1 MNENRSPLQAGAEIT
16 RRNKRYI
23 VWFYLLNLLL
33 AGWGAVAFGNSAHR
47 LLDNSLYADHL
58 LHGMDVTV
66 LGELFA
72 DPRFGPVAAPGAAS
86 TRFALVFF
94 LISLLFMPGVLL
106 GYASDHRISRD
117 EFFRACGHNLWRF
130 LRLLCLFVLIGGIA
144 IGVLSGIQT
153 GVVQAA
159 DQTSNE
165 RLPVILWLACFAIIL
180 LVATALRAWFDLAQ
194 IDTVLR
200 DQPAVRKSVVAAF
213 RTARLNWPR
222 LLANYVAI
230 ALAAAAIFIGGI
242 LLWHAIVP
250 PSSVLGAFLISQLT
264 LLLLLAMRFWQR
276 ATAVAYYM
284 RFVAEATLSRQSV
297 HAISSQPIPI
307 S

>member
-1 MNENRSPLQAGAEIT
+1 MNENRSLLQAGAEIA
-16 RRNKRYI
+16 RRNQRYV

-33 AGWGAVAFGNSAHR
+33 AWWGAVAFGNSAHR
-47 LLDNSLYADHL
+47 ILDNSLYADRL

-72 DPRFGPVAAPGAAS
+72 DPRFGPAAASGAAS
-86 TRFALVFF
+86 TRFAVLFF

-106 GYASDHRISRD
+106 GYASDHRISRE
-117 EFFRACGHNLWRF
+117 EFFRTCGHNLWRF
-130 LRLLCLFVLIGGIA
+130 LRLLCLFVLIGGIVTA
-144 IGVLSGIQT
+144 VLFGIQG
-153 GVVQAA
+153 GVFKAA

-165 RLPVILWLACFAIIL
+165 RLPVILSLACFAIIL
-180 LVATALRAWFDLAQ
+180 LVATAIRAWFDLAQ
-194 IDTVLR
+194 IDAVLR
-200 DQPAVRKSVVAAF
+200 DQPAVRKSVAAAF
-213 RTARLNWPR
+213 RVARLSWGR
-222 LLANYVAI
+222 LLGNYVAI
-230 ALAAAAIFIGGI
+230 ALAAAAVLIGGI

-276 ATAVAYYM
+276 AVAVAYYM
-284 RFVAEATLSRQSV
+284 RFSTEAAISAQSV
-297 HAISSQPIPI
+297 PGISSQPVPI